1 MPAFGGGLT
10 WSAHVVRWGTR
21 TTPLG
26 VSNLTLPGS
35 EHTGLELVQALLS
48 RKREFEATASAASC
62 PTPRTRWVGVGAR
75 A

>member
-26 VSNLTLPGS
+26 ASNLTLPGS
-35 EHTGLELVQALLS
+35 EHTGSNLASPIS
-48 RKREFEATASAASC
+48 RKHEFEATASAG
-62 PTPRTRWVGVGAR
+62 PTFADSREHSA
-75 A
+75 